1 MVSRQVEFDLSVL
14 FQDINSY
21 EAGASIFSSF
31 YILKCMG
38 FNLYFLTTQL
48 LAEVL

>member
-1 MVSRQVEFDLSVL
+1 MVSRQAEFDLSIL

-21 EAGASIFSSF
+21 ETGTSIFSYY
-31 YILKCMG
+31 YILKYMG
-38 FNLYFLTTQL
+38 FNLYFLTKQL